1 MFSFLKQ
8 VFSICKNAS
17 SNLLDHLFELLHL
30 LSFKS
35 ITWIKIKCS
44 HKSLQS
50 HSHTSWPSD
59 QNQTTTNVVSAWLHK
74 KKVTSSNFGSQFI
87 DYITTG
93 KWLQVIRYVLEKIF
107 YWSIQF
113 ESVSVSFFHLI
124 RTHYLTLLCLL
135 VSNSFSMTQ
144 HVEKRNVYVPKFVR

>member
-1 MFSFLKQ
+1 MQVQIFLTIYLNCYISYHLNQSHESK
-8 VFSICKNAS
+8 S
-17 SNLLDHLFELLHL
+17 SAVINLYNHTVIRHDRL
-30 LSFKS
+30 
-35 ITWIKIKCS
+35 IKIKQ
-44 HKSLQS
+44 LQM
-50 HSHTSWPSD
+50 SWVHD
-59 QNQTTTNVVSAWLHK
+59 CIK